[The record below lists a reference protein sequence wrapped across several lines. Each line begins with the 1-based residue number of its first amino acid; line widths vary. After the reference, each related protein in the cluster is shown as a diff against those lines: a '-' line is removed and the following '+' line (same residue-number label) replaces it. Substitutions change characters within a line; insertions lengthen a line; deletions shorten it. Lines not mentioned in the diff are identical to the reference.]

1 VDCSPNNPSAH
12 ANIQVCALKYRCP
25 GAPIESAEGKTIL
38 LAVRDAKALRL
49 FMHRSLKQLIT
60 DQDLEYIHE
69 LMKDLIDRARLSP
82 ENVFQQ
88 ISHLSVGPV
97 FTDFVEWANAE
108 LLESDSFK
116 DEFSPYCESAES
128 VDTLL

>member
-1 VDCSPNNPSAH
+1 
-12 ANIQVCALKYRCP
+12 
-25 GAPIESAEGKTIL
+25 
-38 LAVRDAKALRL
+38 
-49 FMHRSLKQLIT
+49 MHRSLKQLIT